1 MRKIKVIEMLVLSGI
16 FLLLSTFKVLGQP
29 SEVSKQP
36 SIFVDTSTGRIT
48 VKASWEKL
56 KEIEAMIPQF
66 PLQTRQVQ
74 IEARILDLSEDAGKT
89 FGMNLE
95 RLTGTNVPLE
105 TEEWTELGY
114 GPETLT
120 EVGKGVGALALT
132 FFKLISG
139 EEKFEAI
146 LNMLISEGKAEVL
159 ASPQV
164 TTASGET
171 AGIYIVSDVPYV
183 SSTTTVTTAIGE
195 GGVPITE
202 EVPVWDYATV
212 GVTLQVLPKIVGDDL
227 VQMFIVPIVGDVEYT
242 AEGGFEHPIFKRQIS
257 PTNITVR
264 SGESIVI
271 GGLVQ
276 KKKTKILTRFPIL
289 SWLPVIGNLFKSW
302 KEVEESRSLLIT
314 VKPRIITPREIKGR
328 TKKVFCFKYALASEM
343 AEQISEVISVQG
355 VVELN
360 PKEAPPNSVLV
371 RDNEDIIEIIQKMLD
386 KIGTFEW
393 QKRQKV
399 FSLRFSSPKL
409 IEEVLLSSSL
419 LSSGGS
425 IQIDEATGSL
435 IIEDGAYQLSRIEK
449 AISLLEKS
457 NQTP

>member
-1 MRKIKVIEMLVLSGI
+1 MRKAKIAGILVLFGV
-16 FLLLSTFKVLGQP
+16 FLILSTFKVLGE
-29 SEVSKQP
+29 S
-36 SIFVDTSTGRIT
+36 SIFVDTSTGEIT
-48 VKASWEKL
+48 VRASWEKL
-56 KEIEAMIPQF
+56 KEIEAMISQF
-66 PLQTRQVQ
+66 PLQARQVQ

-95 RLTGTNVPLE
+95 RLTGLEIPSE
-105 TEEWTELGY
+105 TEGEGTRLEY
-114 GPETLT
+114 GPKELP
-120 EVGKGVGALALT
+120 EVKGWLGEGALA
-132 FFKLISG
+132 FSFYKLIIG
-139 EEKFEAI
+139 EERFETI
-146 LNMLISEGKAEVL
+146 LNMLIKEGKAEVL
-159 ASPQV
+159 SSPRV

-183 SSTTTVTTAIGE
+183 SSTTTTTAIGE
-195 GGVPITE
+195 GGVPITK

-271 GGLVQ
+271 GGLIQ
-276 KKKTKILTRFPIL
+276 KKKTKIQTRFPIL
-289 SWLPVIGNLFKSW
+289 SYLPIIGNLFKSW
-302 KEVEESRSLLIT
+302 REVEESRNLLIT

-393 QKRQKV
+393 QKKQRT
-399 FSLRFSSPKL
+399 FLLRFSSPEL

-425 IQIDEATGSL
+425 IQIDEATNSL

>member
-425 IQIDEATGSL
+425 IQIDEATDSL

>member
-1 MRKIKVIEMLVLSGI
+1 MRKTKVAGILVLSGI

-56 KEIEAMIPQF
+56 EEIEAMIPRF

-74 IEARILDLSEDAGKT
+74 IEARILSLSEDVTET
-89 FGMNLE
+89 FGINLE
-95 RLTGTNVPLE
+95 RWTGTGIPSG
-105 TEEWTELGY
+105 TEGEGTRLGY
-114 GPETLT
+114 GPKTLT
-120 EVGKGVGALALT
+120 EVGGEAGALA
-132 FFKLISG
+132 FSFYKLITG

-146 LNMLISEGKAEVL
+146 LNMLIKEGKAEVL
-159 ASPQV
+159 SSPRI
-164 TTASGET
+164 TTTSGEV
-171 AGIYIVSDVPYV
+171 AGIYVVSDVPYV
-183 SSTTTVTTAIGE
+183 SSTTVIE
-195 GGVPITE
+195 GQE
-202 EVPVWDYATV
+202 EPVKDWDYATV
-212 GVTLQVLPKIVGDDL
+212 GVSLEILPRIMGEDL
-227 VQMFIVPIVGDVEYT
+227 VKMLIIPEVSDYDT
-242 AEGGFEHPIFKRQIS
+242 TKSFEHPTFKRQIS
-257 PTNITVR
+257 PTNVTVK
-264 SGESIVI
+264 SGETVVI
-271 GGLVQ
+271 GGLIE
-276 KKKTKILTRFPIL
+276 KKKTKVLTRFPIL
-289 SWLPVIGNLFKSW
+289 SYLPIIGNLFKSW
-302 KEVEESRSLLIT
+302 KEVEESRNLLIT

-343 AEQISEVISVQG
+343 AEQISEVISAQG

-371 RDNEDIIEIIQKMLD
+371 RDNEDIIEIIQEMLD

-393 QKRQKV
+393 QKKQRT
-399 FSLRFSSPKL
+399 FLLRFSSPQL
-409 IEEVLLSSSL
+409 IKEVLLSSSL

-425 IQIDEATGSL
+425 IQIDEATNSL

>member
-1 MRKIKVIEMLVLSGI
+1 MRKIKIIEMLVLSGI

-36 SIFVDTSTGRIT
+36 FIFVDTFTGRIT

-74 IEARILDLSEDAGKT
+74 IEARILDLSEEAGET

-95 RLTGTNVPLE
+95 RLTGLEIPSE
-105 TEEWTELGY
+105 TEGEGTRLEY
-114 GPETLT
+114 GPGTLS
-120 EVGKGVGALALT
+120 EVGTTGALA
-132 FFKLISG
+132 FSFYKLIIG
-139 EEKFEAI
+139 EERFETI
-146 LNMLISEGKAEVL
+146 LNMIIKEGKAEVL
-159 ASPQV
+159 SSPRI
-164 TTASGET
+164 TTMSGEV
-171 AGIYIVSDVPYV
+171 AGIYVVKDIPYLADVNY
-183 SSTTTVTTAIGE
+183 
-195 GGVPITE
+195 TE
-202 EVPVWDYATV
+202 EGIPLEDWEYATV
-212 GVTLQVLPKIVGDDL
+212 GITLQILPKIVGDDL
-227 VQMFIVPIVGDVEYT
+227 IQMSIVPIVGECEDPEK
-242 AEGGFEHPIFKRQIS
+242 EHPTFKRQIS
-257 PTNITVR
+257 PTNITVK
-264 SGESIVI
+264 SGESVVI
-271 GGLVQ
+271 GGLI
-276 KKKTKILTRFPIL
+276 KKEKIKVLTRFPIL

-302 KEVEESRSLLIT
+302 REVEESRNLLIT

-371 RDNEDIIEIIQKMLD
+371 RDNEDIIEIIQEMLG
-386 KIGTFEW
+386 KVGTFEW
-393 QKRQKV
+393 QKRQRT
-399 FSLRFSSPKL
+399 FLLRFSSPKL

-425 IQIDEATGSL
+425 IQIDEATNSL
-435 IIEDGAYQLSRIEK
+435 IIEDGACQLSRIEK
-449 AISLLEKS
+449 AISFLEKS

>member
-1 MRKIKVIEMLVLSGI
+1 MKKTKVIEMLVLSGI

-74 IEARILDLSEDAGKT
+74 IEARILDLSEDVTEA

-95 RLTGTNVPLE
+95 RLTGLE
-105 TEEWTELGY
+105 IPSGTEGEGTRLAY
-114 GPETLT
+114 GPKELP
-120 EVGKGVGALALT
+120 EVKGWLGEGALAFSFYRLVM
-132 FFKLISG
+132 G
-139 EEKFEAI
+139 EERFETI
-146 LNMLISEGKAEVL
+146 LNMLIKEGKAEVL
-159 ASPQV
+159 SSPRV
-164 TTASGET
+164 TTMSGEV
-171 AGIYIVSDVPYV
+171 AGIYVVKEVPYIADI
-183 SSTTTVTTAIGE
+183 TTTEE
-195 GGVPITE
+195 GDRIE
-202 EVPVWDYATV
+202 DWDYTTV
-212 GVTLQVLPKIVGDDL
+212 GVTLQILPKIVGDDL
-227 VQMFIVPIVGDVEYT
+227 VQMSIVSVVGDI
-242 AEGGFEHPIFKRQIS
+242 AGGDIEHPIFSRQIS
-257 PTNITVR
+257 PTNITVK
-264 SGESIVI
+264 SGESIII
-271 GGLVQ
+271 GGLI
-276 KKKTKILTRFPIL
+276 KKEKTKVLTRFPIL

-302 KEVEESRSLLIT
+302 REVEESRNLLIT
-314 VKPRIITPREIKGR
+314 VKPRIITPREMKGR

-371 RDNEDIIEIIQKMLD
+371 RDNEDIIEIIQEMLD

-393 QKRQKV
+393 QKKQRT
-399 FSLRFSSPKL
+399 FLLRFSSPKL
-409 IEEVLLSSSL
+409 IKEVLLSSSL

-425 IQIDEATGSL
+425 IQIDEATNSL

>member
-1 MRKIKVIEMLVLSGI
+1 MRKAKIAGILVLFGV
-16 FLLLSTFKVLGQP
+16 FLILSTFKVLGE
-29 SEVSKQP
+29 S

-48 VKASWEKL
+48 VKSSWEKL

-139 EEKFEAI
+139 EERFEAI

-183 SSTTTVTTAIGE
+183 SSID
-195 GGVPITE
+195 TE
-202 EVPVWDYATV
+202 TEVKEWDYATV

-343 AEQISEVISVQG
+343 AEQISEVISIQG

-371 RDNEDIIEIIQKMLD
+371 RDNEDIIEIIQEMLD
-386 KIGTFEW
+386 KVGTFEW
-393 QKRQKV
+393 QKKQRT
-399 FSLRFSSPKL
+399 FLLRFSSPKL
-409 IEEVLLSSSL
+409 IKEVLLSSSL

-425 IQIDEATGSL
+425 IQIDEATNSL

>member
-1 MRKIKVIEMLVLSGI
+1 MRKAKIAGILVLFGV
-16 FLLLSTFKVLGQP
+16 FLILSTFKVLGE
-29 SEVSKQP
+29 S

-48 VKASWEKL
+48 VKSSWEKL

-139 EEKFEAI
+139 EERFEAI

-183 SSTTTVTTAIGE
+183 SSID
-195 GGVPITE
+195 TE
-202 EVPVWDYATV
+202 TEVKEWDYATV

-289 SWLPVIGNLFKSW
+289 SYLPIIGNLFKSW
-302 KEVEESRSLLIT
+302 KEVEEKRNLLIT

-343 AEQISEVISVQG
+343 AEQISEVISIQG

-371 RDNEDIIEIIQKMLD
+371 RDSEDIIEIIQEMLD

-393 QKRQKV
+393 QKKQKV

-425 IQIDEATGSL
+425 IQIDEAANSL